1 MSERITDDGMPAGP
15 PGAEAPEGA
24 ARRRRSG
31 EVPLTVSRAEL
42 LVDGN
47 DQAFRKLVHDF
58 FAFNARHETIRNG
71 HARRI
76 GLAGIE
82 YTILIS
88 IARLSQE
95 ATVNVKTL
103 ADHLHV
109 STGFVT
115 NTTRKLQ
122 ELGLVEKTQDEKDRR
137 RTNLTVTDEGR
148 RRLERLAPR
157 QRRVNDVEFGGL
169 TAEEFRMLARVVERL
184 VDSAEQAVGLQAY
197 LDSSDGAV

>member
-1 MSERITDDGMPAGP
+1 MSERITDGGLS
-15 PGAEAPEGA
+15 AETQGTEAAPS
-24 ARRRRSG
+24 RRRRAG
-31 EVPLTVSRAEL
+31 PVPLTVARKEL
-42 LVDGN
+42 LVDGS
-47 DQAFRKLVHDF
+47 DQMFRKLVHDF

-122 ELGLVEKTQDEKDRR
+122 ELGLVEKTQDDKDRR
-137 RTNLTVTDEGR
+137 RTNLTVTNEGR
-148 RRLERLAPR
+148 LRLERLAPR
-157 QRRVNDVEFGGL
+157 QREVNDVEFGAL
-169 TAEEFRMLARVVERL
+169 SAEEFRLLARIVERL

-197 LDSSDGAV
+197 LDSADGSD